1 MCTETIRMTTF
12 SDRMKERHYMKN
24 KSRMESEYLDEFEL
38 VNEYHTEEKNELM
51 AESCAL
57 IEFIKFIRNQ
67 PENASKMEEITKHI
81 LSVKDQ
87 L

>member
-1 MCTETIRMTTF
+1 MTAF
-12 SDRMKERHYMKN
+12 SDRMKEKHYMKN

-38 VNEYHTEEKNELM
+38 VNEYHTKEKEDLM
-51 AESCAL
+51 MESCAL
-57 IEFIKFIRNQ
+57 IDFIKFIRNQ
-67 PENASKMEEITKHI
+67 PENASKMDEITKHI